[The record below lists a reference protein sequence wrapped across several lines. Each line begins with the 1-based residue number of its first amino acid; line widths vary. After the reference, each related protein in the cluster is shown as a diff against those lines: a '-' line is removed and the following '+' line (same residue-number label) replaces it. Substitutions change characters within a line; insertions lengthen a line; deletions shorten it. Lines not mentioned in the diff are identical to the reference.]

1 MSGFEIERKFLVK
14 DARYKEQAFAS
25 SRICQ
30 GYICSGHGR
39 TVRVRIRDTRGYLTI
54 KGPSTNGGLS
64 RYEFEKEITLDEAE
78 HLMQLCEPGL
88 IDKTRYLV
96 KSGAH
101 TFEIDEFYGENEGLV
116 IAEVELNSEDEPYV
130 LLYQEYVEDE
140 RLVSKIYPNIKHI
153 CPSNPGNAIL
163 RGAVLFGLNQERIK
177 TRKVKYSI
185 GMSAYLDWDNKFLN

>member
-14 DARYKEQAFAS
+14 DGRYKEQSFAH
-25 SRICQ
+25 SRIRQ

-116 IAEVELNSEDEPYV
+116 IAEVELNSEDEPYEKPDFIGEEV
-130 LLYQEYVEDE
+130 TGDKRYYNAHLRV
-140 RLVSKIYPNIKHI
+140 
-153 CPSNPGNAIL
+153 NPFSL
-163 RGAVLFGLNQERIK
+163 WK
-177 TRKVKYSI
+177 
-185 GMSAYLDWDNKFLN
+185 

>member
-14 DARYKEQAFAS
+14 DERYKEQSFAHS
-25 SRICQ
+25 CIRQ

-78 HLMQLCEPGL
+78 HLMQLCEPGI

-96 KSGAH
+96 KSGLH
-101 TFEIDEFYGENEGLV
+101 TFEVDEFYGENEGLV
-116 IAEVELNSEDEPYV
+116 MAEVELSSEDEPYEKPDFIGEEV
-130 LLYQEYVEDE
+130 TGDRRYYNSYL
-140 RLVSKIYPNIKHI
+140 R
-153 CPSNPGNAIL
+153 SNPFSL
-163 RGAVLFGLNQERIK
+163 
-177 TRKVKYSI
+177 
-185 GMSAYLDWDNKFLN
+185 WDR